1 MADPQAGVTALLL
14 QHRAGDREA
23 LARLFPLVYDH
34 LRSIAHAH
42 MNRESEGHTLCT
54 TALVHE
60 AYVKLIDPG
69 RVEWQDRQHFLAIAS
84 RAMRQILIDHA
95 RRHSSAKRRG
105 GLKQVD
111 LDAVQIAVVERAD
124 ALIAL
129 DEALT
134 RLAALNPRLSQVV
147 EYRFFGGL
155 TEVETARALGL
166 TDRTVRRDWIKARGW
181 LHVEMAKAAE
191 A

>member
-1 MADPQAGVTALLL
+1 MTDPQAGVTVLLL
-14 QHRAGDREA
+14 QHRSGDREA
-23 LARLFPLVYDH
+23 LAQLFPIVYEH
-34 LRSIAHAH
+34 LRAIAHAH
-42 MNRESEGHTLCT
+42 MSRESEGHTLCT

-60 AYVKLIDPG
+60 AYVKLVDPE
-69 RVEWQDRQHFLAIAS
+69 RIEWQDRQHFLSLAS
-84 RAMRQILIDHA
+84 RAMRRILIDHA
-95 RRHSSAKRRG
+95 RRHGSARRG
-105 GLKQVD
+105 SNPQRVD

-129 DEALT
+129 DDAMT
-134 RLAALNPRLSQVV
+134 RLAELNPRLSQVV

-155 TEVETARALGL
+155 TEVETAQALGL

-181 LHVEMAKAAE
+181 LHNEMARAVE